1 MKEALLYK
9 KFPPKADQPR
19 AEKNKQVQCLAC
31 NHYCKIADG
40 RRGICG
46 VRENRDGKLYSLI
59 YGKIIAKHVDP
70 IEKKPFFHF
79 LPGSQS
85 LSIATIGC
93 NFRCLYCQNAD
104 IAQISKVYGESVE
117 SKGYFFEK
125 PVVSLLNS
133 KEIPGEDLRPRDIV
147 EETLARGL
155 PSISYTYTEP
165 TVFIEFALD
174 TMKLARKR
182 GLKNTWI
189 TNGYTSKEGLKLALP
204 YLDAANVDLKGFT
217 EEFYNKVCGAKLKPV
232 LETLKAM
239 KKAGVWIEI
248 TTLIV
253 PGQNNTREHFEGI
266 ANFIAKVL
274 GKETPWHI
282 SRFFP
287 AYKLM
292 DTLPTSLETLEY
304 AYNLGKK
311 AGLDYVY
318 LGNFPADKREDTFC
332 PKCGTKMIDRTG
344 YAISR
349 HDKDGKCARCGQDLN
364 LILNH

>member
-1 MKEALLYK
+1 MKKAILYK
-9 KFPPKADQPR
+9 KLK
-19 AEKNKQVQCLAC
+19 EKMVQCAAC
-31 NHYCKIADG
+31 NHYCVIRDG
-40 RRGICG
+40 SRGICG
-46 VRENRDGKLYSLI
+46 VRENRDGKLYSLV

-104 IAQISKVYGESVE
+104 IAQASKE
-117 SKGYFFEK
+117 GYFFEK
-125 PVVSLLNS
+125 
-133 KEIPGEDLRPRDIV
+133 KEIAGEDLTPQDIV
-147 EETLARGL
+147 DETLALGL

-182 GLKNTWI
+182 DLKNTWV
-189 TNGYTSKEGLKLALP
+189 TNGYTSKEGLKLVLP

-217 EEFYNKVCGAKLKPV
+217 EEFYNRVCGAKLKPV

-239 KKAGVWIEI
+239 KRAGVWIEI

-253 PGQNNTREHFEGI
+253 PGQNNTAEHFEGI

-292 DTLPTSLETLEY
+292 DTPPTSLETMET
-304 AYNLGKK
+304 AYNIGKK
-311 AGLDYVY
+311 AGLRYVY
-318 LGNFPADKREDTFC
+318 LGNVAGEKREDTLC
-332 PKCGTKMIDRTG
+332 PKCGEKMIDRTG
-344 YAISR
+344 YSILR
-349 HDKDGKCARCGQDLN
+349 YDKNGECAKCGEDLN
-364 LILNH
+364 LILK